1 MGVELD
7 KWIEKVKRCEY
18 LAEDE
23 LKALCEYVSTR
34 RTCQQVVMAGRLVQI
49 LHQARLRPQVKEILV
64 EESNVQ
70 PVQAPVTVSMRWE
83 PRSSAHATC
92 S

>member
-23 LKALCEYVSTR
+23 LKALCEYVGTTWAYQQLVTAAGWCRSYTR
-34 RTCQQVVMAGRLVQI
+34 Q
-49 LHQARLRPQVKEILV
+49 LRPQVKEILV

-70 PVQAPVTVSMRWE
+70 PVQAPVTVSMRRE
-83 PRSSAHATC
+83 PRSSGHAAC